1 MNQLVES
8 RAIEIGKF
16 ITKNQST
23 VRKTAKNFGIS
34 KSTVH
39 KDISERLK
47 KINPALYLKVKA
59 VMENNKAIRH
69 IRGGLATK
77 NKFKIS
83 H

>member
-1 MNQLVES
+1 MNQLVEN
-8 RAIEIGKF
+8 RAIEVGKF

-47 KINPALYLKVKA
+47 KINPSLYLKVKN

-83 H
+83 Q

>member
-1 MNQLVES
+1 MNQLVEN
-8 RAIEIGKF
+8 RAIEVGKF

-47 KINPALYLKVKA
+47 KINPSLYLKVKN

-69 IRGGLATK
+69 IRGGMATK

-83 H
+83 Q